1 MHSVHA
7 FYAFY
12 ALLAVRIQMQFGL
25 FRQQQP
31 QHQLFQQQQH
41 VIPQLVLQDH
51 ALEKEKD
58 H

>member
-1 MHSVHA
+1 MY
-7 FYAFY
+7 FFN
-12 ALLAVRIQMQFGL
+12 IF
-25 FRQQQP
+25 FRQQQL
-31 QHQLFQQQQH
+31 QHQFFQHQQH